1 MDCPANYATVS
12 LVGFSMGFCS
22 FFLQVHWP
30 SIQVDVCRM
39 LDLSYGM
46 LDDSIPLLPS
56 LLGEAFATLCAR
68 LFLLCGHKQ
77 SLGCLSLFAFI
88 DKLSAFYLFVHIIST
103 VKAFEMDVPNESWL
117 CSRRMQHDGRVTQ
130 CAPCVRGPASRVTA
144 CGNVYMHRQSY
155 KTCKQH
161 KHTHTHTHTHTNTH
175 TCVPVASPHHRRI
188 IASMRCSPRP
198 RA

>member
-1 MDCPANYATVS
+1 MKMLHPIYAFAAAVS

-68 LFLLCGHKQ
+68 LFCFAGTSKVLAVFRC
-77 SLGCLSLFAFI
+77 SLSLISFLHFI
-88 DKLSAFYLFVHIIST
+88 FLFTS
-103 VKAFEMDVPNESWL
+103 S
-117 CSRRMQHDGRVTQ
+117 QQ
-130 CAPCVRGPASRVTA
+130 
-144 CGNVYMHRQSY
+144 
-155 KTCKQH
+155 
-161 KHTHTHTHTHTNTH
+161 
-175 TCVPVASPHHRRI
+175 
-188 IASMRCSPRP
+188 
-198 RA
+198 